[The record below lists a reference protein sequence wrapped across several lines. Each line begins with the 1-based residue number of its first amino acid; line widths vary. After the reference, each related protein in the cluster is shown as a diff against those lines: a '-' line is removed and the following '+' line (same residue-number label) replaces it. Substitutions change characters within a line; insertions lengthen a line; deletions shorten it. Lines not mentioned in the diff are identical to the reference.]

1 MELTQHQ
8 LRWLSFPQYS
18 TRQTLN
24 GATQVAR
31 CHSPR
36 FFCEPPRS
44 SFLSP
49 SDSSSAAAAAAA
61 TANGGRRRAQI
72 RCRMPRRARAAS
84 QPRHGAPPAP
94 APIRALRATG
104 AAPRRAPGPRRRRQG
119 GDRAGGGPHREKS
132 VHLLHSY
139 ASSVRAWFLLT
150 CGVCVAA
157 GFPPFPSVMDINQ
170 IREILPHR

>member
-31 CHSPR
+31 CHAPR
-36 FFCEPPRS
+36 FFFCEPPRS

-49 SDSSSAAAAAAA
+49 SDSSSAAS
-61 TANGGRRRAQI
+61 ANGGCRRAQI
-72 RCRMPRRARAAS
+72 RCRMPRRARAAG